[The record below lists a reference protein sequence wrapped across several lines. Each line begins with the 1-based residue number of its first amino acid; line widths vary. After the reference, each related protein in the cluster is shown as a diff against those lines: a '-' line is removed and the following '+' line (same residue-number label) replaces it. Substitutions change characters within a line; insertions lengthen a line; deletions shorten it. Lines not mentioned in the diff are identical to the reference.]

1 MTDDSL
7 TARETLLAIIGAAIA
22 LLLVAAGISVYKHDY
37 QHGILCLVVALVLGF
52 VFFRKRKLA
61 LVTTS
66 LGAILALGGL
76 GFPFHPSFAGL
87 VLLLG
92 CAAALY
98 LTIRW
103 SYKKYPYLSYKHV
116 HTVFEGEAAMAAEN
130 ARVEA
135 EARELVRRD
144 AHMDL
149 GCSAKDEEGVL
160 DSTLPVTA
168 LSRELWGHTVD
179 NPDAMTSK

>member
-1 MTDDSL
+1 MEGVVRRCGLLSGAAPRTDILKLMTDDSF
-7 TARETLLAIIGAAIA
+7 TARETLLVITGAAIA
-22 LLLVAAGISVYKHDY
+22 LLLVAAGISFYRHDY
-37 QHGILCLVVALVLGF
+37 RHGILCFVVAVVLGF

-66 LGAILALGGL
+66 FGSILALGSL

-98 LTIRW
+98 LTVRW

-130 ARVEA
+130 AHIEA
-135 EARELVRRD
+135 EARELVKKRPYGPWLFR
-144 AHMDL
+144 
-149 GCSAKDEEGVL
+149 
-160 DSTLPVTA
+160 
-168 LSRELWGHTVD
+168 
-179 NPDAMTSK
+179 